1 MNLEIMTGAKGKNPL
16 LSKTMVVNAAALIV
30 GLLSLAWGQVEWV
43 AYEALI
49 VAVLNLILRTV
60 TSEPLDFTELFK
72 AIGLLAK
79 KE

>member
-1 MNLEIMTGAKGKNPL
+1 MGDEFPGKNPL
-16 LSKTMVVNAAALIV
+16 SSKTMVVNAAALIV

-60 TSEPLDFTELFK
+60 TSEPLDLTELFK
-72 AIGLLAK
+72 AIGALP

>member
-1 MNLEIMTGAKGKNPL
+1 MNLKIMAGVKGKNPL